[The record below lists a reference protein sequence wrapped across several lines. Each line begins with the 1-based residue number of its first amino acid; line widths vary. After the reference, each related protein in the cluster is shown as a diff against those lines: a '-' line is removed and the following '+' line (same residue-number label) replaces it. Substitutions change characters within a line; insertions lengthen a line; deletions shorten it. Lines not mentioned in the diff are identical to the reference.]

1 MKLPIATVA
10 VFLASFTVAQAEQNC
25 GDLTNQAD
33 MNICAGKAYKASDAE
48 LNKVYR
54 KIQARLKD
62 DADTAKLLVS
72 TQKAWIGFRD
82 AECKFSSSGVEGGSV
97 YPFISASCL
106 DAMTKSRIE
115 DLKVYLDC
123 EEGDMSCPVPA
134 AD

>member
-25 GDLTNQAD
+25 GDLTNQTD

-97 YPFISASCL
+97 YPFVSSSCL